1 MSPRKKSQLD
11 RPAEKEAS
19 FPASPEVGKS
29 EAALPSPTTR
39 FVVGGLVL
47 MHLIGLLVSFTAIIE
62 PSTTHNQLLG
72 LLTPYLRATHFSADG
87 RRFYL
92 AHATPDEQPHRLQV
106 ARANEFPSFEVDPRT
121 EWTTVE
127 PAGIPGLASQDR
139 YARWMALAAMLAE
152 SDRTSLTA
160 TLLLPLVDDESQ
172 IDAVRVVRLPTQLT
186 TVADDSR
193 GPVFLARVIRD
204 NDSVKLVSI
213 QPKRLTTYPRNPP
226 EGAVTR

>member
-1 MSPRKKSQLD
+1 MSPRKKKQ
-11 RPAEKEAS
+11 PALPGEKES
-19 FPASPEVGKS
+19 SPLTAPDVSES

-39 FVVGGLVL
+39 IVISGLVL
-47 MHLIGLLVSFTAIIE
+47 LQLTGLLVSYTAIIE
-62 PSTTHNQLLG
+62 PSMTHNQLLA

-106 ARANEFPSFEVDPRT
+106 AGANEFPSFEVDPRT

-127 PAGIPGLASQDR
+127 PAGIAGLAIQDR

-160 TLLLPLVDDESQ
+160 TLLLPLVDDDSQ

-204 NDSVKLVSI
+204 DDAVKLVSI
-213 QPKRLTTYPRNPP
+213 QPKRLTTYSRRQS
-226 EGAVTR
+226 EGAGTR